1 MKINSLFPSK
11 YLRAGDLDGDL
22 VVTMKSLMVEEI
34 NGEKKPV
41 LYFIEEVKGL
51 VLNKTNGKSIGSLH
65 SSETDNWTG
74 KKITLYPTEVDFRG
88 EIVDAIR
95 VRRQIPDDGEAEVS
109 NQNEQTSLPH

>member
-41 LYFIEEVKGL
+41 LHFIEEAKGL
-51 VLNKTNGKSIGSLH
+51 VLNKTNCKMIGSLH
-65 SSETDNWTG
+65 GSETDDWPG
-74 KKITLYPTEVDFRG
+74 KKIALFPTEVDFRG

-109 NQNEQTSLPH
+109 NQEKQTSLSL